1 VVTDPIAS
9 LRSKSQHDDAVL
21 KMTDPRLARALMFGA
36 ILIPST
42 GCDTTPETPGN
53 AVIEFLM
60 AAQGGDDD
68 AADDRLCRR
77 LRENGTAADL
87 ESIDLVVGASVFGE
101 GTISRTD
108 SDATVALKVVFPP
121 SPLGAEGE
129 PWVAHMVKEDGTWRV
144 CGFEPETP

>member
-1 VVTDPIAS
+1 
-9 LRSKSQHDDAVL
+9 
-21 KMTDPRLARALMFGA
+21 MTAPRIARALMFGA
-36 ILIPST
+36 ILIPTT

-101 GTISRTD
+101 GTISQTD
-108 SDATVALKVVFPP
+108 SMPLSHSRSYSLHPHLGPRA
-121 SPLGAEGE
+121 SPGSR
-129 PWVAHMVKEDGTWRV
+129 TW
-144 CGFEPETP
+144 